1 MEPFQLEKLLSD
13 AQDVAISHRNY
24 YTTREHFLYVML
36 TLHEVRAAFAA
47 IGVPRDFIQGQ
58 LERYFS
64 EMLEVAPE
72 IKPSD
77 EIAVLTESLKSL
89 VEQTLLQ
96 AISSGRQFPREI
108 DFLIQMFNDE
118 SSFCV
123 AVFKAIGLKSIALM
137 RWASE
142 HTVEQIKDLSE
153 AALKQ
158 GEVMG
163 DDPVLLGDPAKSKIP
178 ENEIDRDESTLGE
191 YAELSDLDDDDDEPD
206 EGERGRKAEPALIDG
221 DNDAGFNQIK
231 KFVTRLV
238 RMARDGRIDP
248 VVGRDREIETCCQ
261 ALLRRTKCNVLIL
274 GDAGVGKT
282 AIVEGLAR
290 RIALGDVP
298 YDLSGAEIY
307 SVDIPS
313 LMAGTKFRGEM
324 EGRLKI
330 IIRYIKRRKNAIL
343 FIDELHSA
351 AGTDRNGSS
360 QEILTLLKPEL
371 AKGRIRLI
379 GTTTYEEYRRVLQS
393 DSALLRR
400 FHKLDIEEPDEETTR
415 KIIHAI
421 SEHYADFHHVDYTD
435 EALDT
440 AVLLA
445 GRYMP
450 ERCFPDKAIDV
461 IDEAG
466 AANRMRPLDEQL
478 TTIDVPQIEKI
489 VTNIARIPDLH
500 VSKDETG
507 QLKTASERMKNVI
520 FGQDQAIDTVIDL
533 VKLSRAGI
541 RAPNKPVACMLFA
554 GPTGVGKTEV
564 ARQLASILAMPF
576 VRFDMSEYR
585 EEYTISKFIGS
596 APGYVGFERG
606 GLLTETIRAKPNC
619 VLLLDEI
626 EKAHPSI
633 YDLLL
638 QVMDVAKLTDNTGK
652 SADFRNVILIMTS
665 NAGGVEMNKVR
676 IGFGHEIDVSQGMK
690 DIERTFSPEFRNR
703 LDDIVMFNALTPPTM
718 IQIVSRQIRE
728 LEAQLS
734 EKRVSIQLD
743 DESRQWLAERGY
755 DPQFGARPMARL
767 IQREISL
774 KLADEILFGK
784 LHNGGTAKFHLN
796 AEKSG
801 LAFDCTDDKV
811 VIKVNGAQDSETTV

>member
-13 AQDVAISHRNY
+13 AQDVAIRHRNY

-47 IGVPRDFIQGQ
+47 IGVPRDFVQGQ
-58 LERYFS
+58 LERYFR
-64 EMLEVAPE
+64 EVLEVAPE

-123 AVFKAIGLKSIALM
+123 AVFNAIGLKSIALM

-178 ENEIDRDESTLGE
+178 ENEIDRDESSFGE
-191 YAELSDLDDDDDEPD
+191 YSDVGDLDDDDDETDD
-206 EGERGRKAEPALIDG
+206 EERNRKAEPALIDG

-231 KFVTRLV
+231 KYVTRLV
-238 RMARDGRIDP
+238 RMARDGKIDP

-360 QEILTLLKPEL
+360 
-371 AKGRIRLI
+371 
-379 GTTTYEEYRRVLQS
+379 
-393 DSALLRR
+393 
-400 FHKLDIEEPDEETTR
+400 
-415 KIIHAI
+415 
-421 SEHYADFHHVDYTD
+421 
-435 EALDT
+435 
-440 AVLLA
+440 
-445 GRYMP
+445 
-450 ERCFPDKAIDV
+450 
-461 IDEAG
+461 
-466 AANRMRPLDEQL
+466 
-478 TTIDVPQIEKI
+478 
-489 VTNIARIPDLH
+489 
-500 VSKDETG
+500 
-507 QLKTASERMKNVI
+507 
-520 FGQDQAIDTVIDL
+520 
-533 VKLSRAGI
+533 
-541 RAPNKPVACMLFA
+541 
-554 GPTGVGKTEV
+554 
-564 ARQLASILAMPF
+564 
-576 VRFDMSEYR
+576 
-585 EEYTISKFIGS
+585 
-596 APGYVGFERG
+596 
-606 GLLTETIRAKPNC
+606 
-619 VLLLDEI
+619 
-626 EKAHPSI
+626 
-633 YDLLL
+633 
-638 QVMDVAKLTDNTGK
+638 
-652 SADFRNVILIMTS
+652 
-665 NAGGVEMNKVR
+665 
-676 IGFGHEIDVSQGMK
+676 
-690 DIERTFSPEFRNR
+690 
-703 LDDIVMFNALTPPTM
+703 
-718 IQIVSRQIRE
+718 
-728 LEAQLS
+728 
-734 EKRVSIQLD
+734 
-743 DESRQWLAERGY
+743 
-755 DPQFGARPMARL
+755 
-767 IQREISL
+767 
-774 KLADEILFGK
+774 
-784 LHNGGTAKFHLN
+784 
-796 AEKSG
+796 
-801 LAFDCTDDKV
+801 
-811 VIKVNGAQDSETTV
+811 